1 MMRADVSR
9 RMPPWRGPLWRSALP
24 LLALLAAVHAGPAVA
39 EIDYDSRRAASVR
52 RCDDMQYRGRAEE
65 ARTCYRALLTDANT
79 LVRAEAAFMLR
90 DMRLANDTFRA
101 AIAEDSKSVV
111 GRLRWGKLFIA
122 LGNNEQAALLYQEAL
137 AIDPKDI
144 GTRLAMASLGVEQFE
159 GDAEEQT
166 RALLSENGNLIQAQL
181 LLAGLE
187 VESGRFDDAVKAAQR
202 ALQLTQQQNFPPI
215 EAHTMLAAI
224 EVIRHRDPGEWTRAA
239 LAYNPRYG
247 EMFETLAYF
256 EQMRRRYVEADA
268 WLAQAVK
275 VQPDLWSART
285 QYAVNLMRLGRLE
298 EARPHLVAVYEAT
311 QPFTDNVTVN
321 TLRLLD
327 SLEKF
332 DMIKATSPDMHLQLA
347 KTESA
352 SLGPYVEKIT
362 RDAVTSF
369 SRRYGYQPTAPITV
383 EMYPNSA
390 DFAVRVAGLPGI
402 GLLGVTFGHL
412 VAMDSPSGRQTGD
425 FHWGSVLWHELAHVF
440 TLSVTKNRV
449 PRWLSEGLSVY
460 EEWTSGP
467 TPGVAMNPKLLDV
480 FKDGKL
486 LPITTLDNGFMRPT
500 YDGQIQISY
509 DQAGLVCLFAA
520 ERFGFPRVVEFL
532 KAFNDDSMTTETAV
546 RNVFRIA
553 PEDFDKEFQA
563 FVSKRFSAYLT
574 DPKRWKE
581 LMTKAHAMADA
592 KSWNAARESA
602 QAAIEMLPEFVAGGS
617 AYEVLALAEEGLG
630 KTDAAIAALLAWR
643 KAGGWD
649 PVAMRKLGALLQAAN
664 RKTEATEVLASVNY
678 ADPLAIDGHDRL
690 GQLLLEQNRAAD
702 ALREYRVLLAL
713 QPLDTASANYGMAR
727 SFRQSGDNAQAR
739 RYLLESLDTAPN
751 FRPAQKLLL
760 EMTGDRRP

>member
-1 MMRADVSR
+1 MVRVEVSHR
-9 RMPPWRGPLWRSALP
+9 LRSHARSWRLALP
-24 LLALLAAVHAGPAVA
+24 LLGLWAALAGPAVA
-39 EIDYDSRRAASVR
+39 EIDYDSRRAAALR
-52 RCDDMQYRGRAEE
+52 RCDEPQHRGRVEE
-65 ARTCYRALLTDANT
+65 ARTCFRALLRDTNAV
-79 LVRAEAAFMLR
+79 VRAEAAFVLR
-90 DMRLANDTFRA
+90 DMRTANDTFRA
-101 AIAEDSKSVV
+101 ALVEDPKSIVA
-111 GRLRWGKLFIA
+111 RLRWGRLFIE
-122 LGNNEQAALLYQEAL
+122 LGNNEQAAQLFQEAL
-137 AIDPKDI
+137 AIDPKDV
-144 GTRLAMASLGVEQFE
+144 GTRLAMASLGVKQFE

-166 RALLSENGNLIQAQL
+166 KALLQENANLIQAQL
-181 LLAGLE
+181 LLASLE
-187 VESGRFDDAVKAAQR
+187 IEGGHLDEAVKAAQR
-202 ALQLTQQQNFPPI
+202 ALQLTQQQNHPPL
-215 EAHTMLAAI
+215 EALTMLAAI
-224 EVIRHRDPGEWTRAA
+224 EVIRNRDPGEFTRAA

-247 EMFETLAYF
+247 EMFETLARF
-256 EQMRRRYVEADA
+256 ELMRRRYVEADA

-285 QYAVNLMRLGRLE
+285 QYAVNLMRLGRIAD
-298 EARPHLVAVYEAT
+298 ARPHLVAVYEAT

-332 DMIKATSPDMHLQLA
+332 DVIKTTAPEMHLQLA
-347 KTESA
+347 RTEA
-352 SLGPYVEKIT
+352 GTLGPYVEKLT
-362 RDAVTSF
+362 RDAISNF
-369 SRRYGYQPTAPITV
+369 SRRYGYQPAAPITV

-467 TPGVAMNPKLLDV
+467 TPGVVVNPRLLDL
-480 FKDGKL
+480 FKEGKL
-486 LPITTLDNGFMRPT
+486 LPVTELDNGFMRPT

-520 ERFGFPRVVEFL
+520 ERWGFPKVVEFL
-532 KAFNDDSMTTETAV
+532 RAFNDEGMTTAAAV
-546 RNVFRIA
+546 SGVFKVA
-553 PEDFDKEFQA
+553 PADFDKEFQA
-563 FVSKRFSAYLT
+563 YMSKRFSPYLT

-581 LMTKAHAMADA
+581 LMAKAHAMQEARNWD
-592 KSWNAARESA
+592 SAREAA
-602 QAAIEMLPEFVAGGS
+602 QAAIEMLPEFIASGS
-617 AYEVLALAEEGLG
+617 AYEVLAAAEEGAG
-630 KTDAAIAALLAWR
+630 KTDATIAALLAWR

-649 PVAMRKLGALLQAAN
+649 PAAMRKLGALLHAAKRN
-664 RKTEATEVLASVNY
+664 ADATEVLAAVNY
-678 ADPLAIDGHDRL
+678 ADPLAIDGHDQL
-690 GQLLLEQNRAAD
+690 GQLLLEQNRGAD

-727 SFRQSGDNAQAR
+727 AYRQTGDNAQAR

-760 EMTGDRRP
+760 EMTGDR